1 MRVLLYLS
9 LCQDHRCLF
18 MDALKFADIIF
29 ELNLTDFHWL
39 YQPQPVRARIQYK
52 IALGLLTFKIYTSTH
67 PTIRPIRYFNS
78 ERHHVISAPATMFI
92 YFTSFTMLGPGLFF
106 GSRAFC
112 HATPTIW
119 NSLLNTVF
127 TKNSS
132 KFINIGQEH
141 CYIVHLWTWCRCRP
155 R

>member
-18 MDALKFADIIF
+18 MDAVKFADIIF

-67 PTIRPIRYFNS
+67 PTIRPIRYFNF
-78 ERHHVISAPATMFI
+78 ERHHVISAPATMSI
-92 YFTSFTMLGPGLFF
+92 LHVVHDAGA
-106 GSRAFC
+106 R
-112 HATPTIW
+112 
-119 NSLLNTVF
+119 TVF
-127 TKNSS
+127 RQS
-132 KFINIGQEH
+132 G
-141 CYIVHLWTWCRCRP
+141 VLP
-155 R
+155 RHSNNLKLITQYRVYEE

>member
-18 MDALKFADIIF
+18 MDAVKFADIIF

-52 IALGLLTFKIYTSTH
+52 IALGLYWHSKYTH
-67 PTIRPIRYFNS
+67 RPTQLSDLYGTSISNVITSSQLQRPCL
-78 ERHHVISAPATMFI
+78 